1 MQLLSDYSNLINVY
15 NAASINKTL
24 KGELLQETGFSEID
38 HLLLDSRKLSFPESS
53 LFISLVSPR
62 RNAHQYIEELY
73 RKGVSNFIV
82 SEPVPL
88 EKYPKA
94 NFILVKDTLQ
104 ALHTLVAFHR
114 HQFHIPVIGITG
126 SNGKTIVKEWLYQL
140 LEKDYNIVRSPK
152 SYNSQI
158 GVPLSVWQMKP
169 EHQLA
174 IFEAGI
180 SQPGEMVNLEKI
192 IRPTI
197 GIFTNIGEAH
207 SEGFLNIRQ
216 KINEKLVLF
225 AKSDILIYCKDYLA
239 LNECVLAFHN
249 QVGKKENQE
258 GGPELFSWSRKTDA
272 DLRVTSVD
280 KQDNH
285 TRIDALYK
293 QEPLHFSIP
302 FVDEGS
308 IENAIHC
315 VALMLYLGKEQTVIQ
330 QRMDQLSNIAMRL
343 ELKQGINNCSVI
355 NDSYNLDLGSLTIAL
370 DFLQQQQQHA
380 TRTVILSDILQ
391 SGKSDATLYEEVADL
406 LQKKGINKLIAIG
419 KNIGREKK
427 SFQQVEGLKTQFFTT
442 TDEYIQQ
449 FNADD
454 FQNETILVKGSRIFQ
469 FERIGKLLEQK
480 AHQTI
485 LEINLTAISHN
496 VKLYQSL
503 LKPDTKLMAMVKAF
517 SYGSGS
523 FEIANLLQFHGVDYL
538 AVAYADEG
546 VELRRAG
553 ITMPIMV
560 MNPEPASFDAILHWN
575 LEPEIYSMQ
584 ILLQFM
590 EEITAAGKTEFPVH
604 IKLDTG
610 MHRLGFVKSEIAEL
624 AQILTASPLMKVQ
637 SIFSHLAASEDPA
650 KDAFTQ
656 QQGRLFY
663 DMSHELQKALGYT
676 VIRHIANS
684 AAITRHPDLQL
695 DMVRLG
701 IGMYGIDSSNGIQDQ
716 LRNVSTLK
724 TTVAQLKHLEAG
736 DTVGYGGK
744 WEAKGPAVTATVRI
758 GYADGYPRRLGM
770 GVGKML
776 IRGKLAPVAGVV
788 AMDMLMLDVTHIP
801 DVEEGDEVIVFGQ
814 DLSVQE
820 LSAWADTI
828 PYEILTGISQRVK
841 RVYFQE

>member
-1 MQLLSDYSNLINVY
+1 LHYSLSDYSNLINVY
-15 NAASINKTL
+15 NAASISKTL
-24 KGELLQETGFSEID
+24 KGELLQETGFPEIE
-38 HLLLDSRKLSFPESS
+38 HLLLDSRKLSFPETS
-53 LFISLVSPR
+53 LFIALVSSR
-62 RNAHQYIEELY
+62 RNAHQFIEELY
-73 RKGVSNFIV
+73 RKGVSNFVI

-88 EKYPKA
+88 ENFPKA
-94 NFILVKDTLQ
+94 NFILVKDTLH

-114 HQFHIPVIGITG
+114 QQFHIPVIGITG
-126 SNGKTIVKEWLYQL
+126 SNGKTIVKEWLFQL

-239 LNECVLAFHN
+239 LNECVLSFHS
-249 QVGKKENQE
+249 QVGN
-258 GGPELFSWSRKTDA
+258 GPKLFSWSRKTDA
-272 DLRVTSVD
+272 DLRIVNVEKAED
-280 KQDNH
+280 H
-285 TRIDALYK
+285 TRIDALYH

-315 VALMLYLGKEQTVIQ
+315 VALMLHLGKEQAVIQ
-330 QRMDQLSNIAMRL
+330 QRMDQLSNVAMRL
-343 ELKQGINNCSVI
+343 EMKQGINNCSVI

-391 SGKSDATLYEEVADL
+391 SGKSDASLYEEVADL
-406 LQKKGINKLIAIG
+406 LQKKGINRLIAIG
-419 KNIGREKK
+419 KNIAREKK
-427 SFQQVEGLKTQFFTT
+427 SFQQVEGLKTQFFAT

-449 FNADD
+449 FNSDD
-454 FQNETILVKGSRIFQ
+454 FQNETILVKGSRVFQ

-485 LEINLTAISHN
+485 LEINLSAISHN
-496 VKLYQSL
+496 VKVYQSL

-538 AVAYADEG
+538 TVAYADEG

-560 MNPEPASFDAILHWN
+560 MNPEPASFDAILQWH

-584 ILLQFM
+584 ILTQFM
-590 EEITAAGKTEFPVH
+590 EEVTATGKSEFPVH

-610 MHRLGFVKSEIAEL
+610 MHRLGFIKSEIPEL
-624 AQILTASPLMKVQ
+624 AQILTSTPLLKVQ
-637 SIFSHLAASEDPA
+637 SVFSHLAASEDPE
-650 KDAFTQ
+650 KDALTQ
-656 QQGRLFY
+656 KQGRLFY
-663 DMSHELQKALGYT
+663 EMSHELQKALGYT

-684 AAITRHPDLQL
+684 AAISRHPDLQL

-701 IGMYGIDSSNGIQDQ
+701 IGMYGIDSSKAIQDQ
-716 LRNVSTLK
+716 LKNVSTLK
-724 TTVAQLKHLEAG
+724 TTIAQLKHLEEG
-736 DTVGYGGK
+736 DSVGYGAT
-744 WEAKGPAVTATVRI
+744 WTATGPSVTATVRI
-758 GYADGYPRRLGM
+758 GYADGYPRRLSKGK
-770 GVGKML
+770 GKML
-776 IRGKLAPVAGVV
+776 IKGKLAPVVGIV

-801 DVEEGDEVIVFGQ
+801 DVMEGDEVIVFGE
-814 DLSVQE
+814 DLPVQE
-820 LSAWADTI
+820 VAEWAETI